1 MRAILARLR
10 GTRVE
15 GGPIPPLF
23 DSTRQPLVAGGEFQP
38 APAASLEEFI
48 PGPFPPIAT
57 NRELGYTD
65 AVAEALKVCEG
76 LGIKVLAPLGA
87 GDLTRFVYSQG
98 WLACEGR
105 RWRINPAST
114 DMADL
119 IHQALNSPGTIT
131 EKVVGESTNHH
142 LVRAVQQVVTY
153 GVKSEPH

>member
-1 MRAILARLR
+1 MRSLRERLL
-10 GTRVE
+10 
-15 GGPIPPLF
+15 GPRNVPSADISVINP
-23 DSTRQPLVAGGEFQP
+23 SSVVADKREVFV
-38 APAASLEEFI
+38 

-57 NRELGYTD
+57 DRELGYTD

-98 WLACEGR
+98 WLACEGQ

-119 IHQALNSPGTIT
+119 IHQALNSPDTIT
-131 EKVVGESTNHH
+131 EKVVGESVTHH
-142 LVRAVQQVVTY
+142 LVRAVQQIVTY
-153 GVKSEPH
+153 GVKTS